1 MRPGKEVVREV
12 IEAYAQL
19 LGISPTAVA
28 IWEQGFS
35 VEFEAIRED
44 FSVQGFHDRVTVDA
58 AYFVVPT
65 DVRTRDVEAYNE
77 AGGSLVSLAGK
88 VQTSRSGDRFNAER
102 CNAVFMDDPE
112 YDRLSSLARDGVV
125 VDVPVDLE
133 VRHIPEAPRML

>member
-1 MRPGKEVVREV
+1 M
-12 IEAYAQL
+12 
-19 LGISPTAVA
+19 
-28 IWEQGFS
+28 
-35 VEFEAIRED
+35 
-44 FSVQGFHDRVTVDA
+44 DA

-77 AGGSLVSLAGK
+77 AGGSLVSSAGM

-102 CNAVFMDDPE
+102 CNTVFMDDLE
-112 YDRLSSLARDGVV
+112 NDRLSSLARDGVV